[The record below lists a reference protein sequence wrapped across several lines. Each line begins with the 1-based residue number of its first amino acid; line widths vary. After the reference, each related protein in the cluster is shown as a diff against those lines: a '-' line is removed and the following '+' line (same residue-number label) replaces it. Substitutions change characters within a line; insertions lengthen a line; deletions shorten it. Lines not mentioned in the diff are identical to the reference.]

1 MNPGKTRSCPHCK
14 ATILESATV
23 CPGCQHHL
31 RFDPAAQ
38 RMLPAA
44 TPLRVE
50 GTIRHPP
57 DGGTWEYSIVLA
69 VRNERGEEIT
79 RQVVGVGALAPT
91 DVRSFSL
98 SVELFAPQIIGRDVR
113 SDSRVV
119 PAAPA
124 PGSPARPT
132 QPAVS
137 KSPFRDPRD
146 PRTRPPMTGRDST
159 PGGNNAGGAPALPR
173 DPRPP
178 ALETHVRTRPATA
191 TQPLSKDR
199 PKD

>member
-1 MNPGKTRSCPHCK
+1 MNSGKTRSCPHCK

-57 DGGTWEYSIVLA
+57 DAGIWEYSILLA
-69 VRNERGEEIT
+69 VRNERGEELT

-98 SVELFAPQIIGRDVR
+98 TVELFAPLTLGRD
-113 SDSRVV
+113 SRTDARVAQP
-119 PAAPA
+119 PAGSPQRPTAPA
-124 PGSPARPT
+124 T
-132 QPAVS
+132 S

-146 PRTRPPMTGRDST
+146 PRTRPPVPGRE
-159 PGGNNAGGAPALPR
+159 PLGGAKSAGAPPLPR

-178 ALETHVRTRPATA
+178 AHETHARTLP
-191 TQPLSKDR
+191 PLTTPLGKDR

>member
-57 DGGTWEYSIVLA
+57 EGGTWEYSIVLA

-79 RQVVGVGALAPT
+79 RQVVGVGALSPR

-98 SVELFAPQIIGRDVR
+98 SVELFAPLGLGREAR
-113 SDSRVV
+113 SDSRADS
-119 PAAPA
+119 AATA
-124 PGSPARPT
+124 STPGSPPRPT
-132 QPAVS
+132 APAVS

-146 PRTRPPMTGRDST
+146 PRSRPPMAGREPLSGSGS
-159 PGGNNAGGAPALPR
+159 GGPPPLPR

-178 ALETHVRTRPATA
+178 ARETHARTLPPAA
-191 TQPLSKDR
+191 QPVPKDR

>member
-57 DGGTWEYSIVLA
+57 EGGTWEYSIVLA
-69 VRNERGEEIT
+69 VRNERGEELT
-79 RQVVGVGALAPT
+79 RQVVGVGALAPR

-98 SVELFAPQIIGRDVR
+98 SVELFAPLTLAREQRAEAREVAAG
-113 SDSRVV
+113 
-119 PAAPA
+119 AAPP
-124 PGSPARPT
+124 PGTPRPT

-146 PRTRPPMTGRDST
+146 PRTRPPIPGREPLSGAAS
-159 PGGNNAGGAPALPR
+159 GGPPPLPR

-178 ALETHVRTRPATA
+178 ARETHARTLPAA
-191 TQPLSKDR
+191 AQPLAKDR

>member
-1 MNPGKTRSCPHCK
+1 MTPGKTRSCPHCK

-38 RMLPAA
+38 QMLPAA

-69 VRNERGEEIT
+69 VRNGRGEEVT
-79 RQVVGVGALAPT
+79 RQVVGVGALAPA
-91 DVRSFSL
+91 DVRSFVL
-98 SVELFAPQIIGRDVR
+98 SVELFAPQTLVR
-113 SDSRVV
+113 EPRTGSRVS
-119 PAAPA
+119 PAETGATA
-124 PGSPARPT
+124 GSPPRPT
-132 QPAVS
+132 QPAAG
-137 KSPFRDPRD
+137 KSPFRDPRA
-146 PRTRPPMTGRDST
+146 RPPLSARDASST
-159 PGGNNAGGAPALPR
+159 AAAGGPPPLPR

-178 ALETHVRTRPATA
+178 ARETHARTLPAA
-191 TQPLSKDR
+191 VQPPSKDR

>member
-79 RQVVGVGALAPT
+79 RQVVGVGALAPK

-98 SVELFAPQIIGRDVR
+98 SVELFAPLVLGRDPR
-113 SDSRVV
+113 AEARAD
-119 PAAPA
+119 AAGSSPI
-124 PGSPARPT
+124 PGGPSRPT

-146 PRTRPPMTGRDST
+146 PRTRPPMAGREPLS
-159 PGGNNAGGAPALPR
+159 GSGGAPPLPR

-178 ALETHVRTRPATA
+178 ARETHARTLPPAA
-191 TQPLSKDR
+191 QPLSKDR
-199 PKD
+199 TKD

>member
-1 MNPGKTRSCPHCK
+1 MNPGKTRSCPHCE

-79 RQVVGVGALAPT
+79 RQVVGVGALAPK

-98 SVELFAPQIIGRDVR
+98 SVELFAPLVLGREQRTDAR
-113 SDSRVV
+113 AD
-119 PAAPA
+119 PAGSSAPTGA
-124 PGSPARPT
+124 PRPT

-146 PRTRPPMTGRDST
+146 PRGRPPMVGREPLS
-159 PGGNNAGGAPALPR
+159 GAGGAPPLPR

-178 ALETHVRTRPATA
+178 ARETHARTLPAA
-191 TQPLSKDR
+191 AQPLSKDR
-199 PKD
+199 TKE

>member
-1 MNPGKTRSCPHCK
+1 MNSGKTRSCPHCK

-23 CPGCQHHL
+23 CPGCLHHL

-57 DGGTWEYSIVLA
+57 GAGTWEYSIVLA

-79 RQVVGVGALAPT
+79 RQVVGVGPLAPA

-98 SVELFAPQIIGRDVR
+98 SVELFAPQTLAREPRTEVR
-113 SDSRVV
+113 ASG
-119 PAAPA
+119 PLPGA
-124 PGSPARPT
+124 PGSSPRPT
-132 QPAVS
+132 APAVS

-146 PRTRPPMTGRDST
+146 PRTRPPMTGREST
-159 PGGNNAGGAPALPR
+159 TGGSSAGGPPALPR

-178 ALETHVRTRPATA
+178 ALETHVRTRPSTS
-191 TQPLSKDR
+191 QPLSKDR

>member
-1 MNPGKTRSCPHCK
+1 MTSGKTRTCPHCK
-14 ATILESATV
+14 ATILESAAV

-38 RMLPAA
+38 RMAPAA

-50 GTIRHPP
+50 GTIRHPS
-57 DGGTWEYSIVLA
+57 DGETWEYSIVLA

-79 RQVVGVGALAPT
+79 RQVVGVGALAPN
-91 DVRSFSL
+91 DVRSFTL
-98 SVELFAPQIIGRDVR
+98 AVELFAPQALGRDLR
-113 SDSRVV
+113 TESRAPAEA
-119 PAAPA
+119 PAAAAA
-124 PGSPARPT
+124 PPARPA
-132 QPAVS
+132 QPAVA

-146 PRTRPPMTGRDST
+146 PRARSVSPAGRESTG
-159 PGGNNAGGAPALPR
+159 AGPPALPR

-178 ALETHVRTRPATA
+178 ATETHVRTFPAASRP
-191 TQPLSKDR
+191 PSKDH

>member
-69 VRNERGEEIT
+69 VRNERGEELT
-79 RQVVGVGALAPT
+79 RQVVGVGALAPK

-98 SVELFAPQIIGRDVR
+98 SVELFAPLVLGRDPR
-113 SDSRVV
+113 AEARAD
-119 PAAPA
+119 AAGSSPA
-124 PGSPARPT
+124 PGAPSRPT

-146 PRTRPPMTGRDST
+146 PRTRPPIAGREPLS
-159 PGGNNAGGAPALPR
+159 GSGGAPPLPR

-178 ALETHVRTRPATA
+178 ARETHARTLPPAA
-191 TQPLSKDR
+191 PPLSKDR
-199 PKD
+199 TKD

>member
-1 MNPGKTRSCPHCK
+1 MSPGKTRTCPHCK
-14 ATILESATV
+14 ATILDSAMV

-44 TPLRVE
+44 TPLQVE

-57 DGGTWEYSIVLA
+57 NGETWEYSIVLA
-69 VRNERGEEIT
+69 VRNERGEEVT
-79 RQVVGVGALAPT
+79 RQVVGVGALSAN

-98 SVELFAPQIIGRDVR
+98 SVELFVPQTLARDVR
-113 SDSRVV
+113 TETRGA
-119 PAAPA
+119 PPPA
-124 PGSPARPT
+124 PGTPLRPT

-146 PRTRPPMTGRDST
+146 PRLRPPLTGRDAA
-159 PGGNNAGGAPALPR
+159 PAAGIGGPPALPR

-178 ALETHVRTRPATA
+178 ARETHVRTFPATA
-191 TQPLSKDR
+191 QPPAKDR
-199 PKD
+199 PKG

>member
-57 DGGTWEYSIVLA
+57 QGGTWEYSIVLA

-79 RQVVGVGALAPT
+79 RQVVGVGALAPR

-98 SVELFAPQIIGRDVR
+98 SVELFAPLTLGRDSR
-113 SDSRVV
+113 SDS
-119 PAAPA
+119 AAPPGA
-124 PGSPARPT
+124 PGAPPRPT

-146 PRTRPPMTGRDST
+146 PRSRPPMVGREPLAGS
-159 PGGNNAGGAPALPR
+159 GSGGAPPLPR

-178 ALETHVRTRPATA
+178 ARETHARTLPPAA
-191 TQPLSKDR
+191 QPVPKDR

>member
-1 MNPGKTRSCPHCK
+1 MNSGKTRSCPHCK

-23 CPGCQHHL
+23 CPGCLHHL

-57 DGGTWEYSIVLA
+57 GGGTWEYSIVLA

-79 RQVVGVGALAPT
+79 RQVVGVGALAPA

-98 SVELFAPQIIGRDVR
+98 SVELFAPQTLAREPRTEVR
-113 SDSRVV
+113 ASG
-119 PAAPA
+119 PLPGA
-124 PGSPARPT
+124 PGSSPRPT
-132 QPAVS
+132 APAVS

-146 PRTRPPMTGRDST
+146 PRTRPPMSARESTTGSN
-159 PGGNNAGGAPALPR
+159 GGPPALPR

-178 ALETHVRTRPATA
+178 ALETHARTRPATA
-191 TQPLSKDR
+191 QPLSKDR

>member
-57 DGGTWEYSIVLA
+57 DGGNWEYSIVLA
-69 VRNERGEEIT
+69 VRNERGEELT
-79 RQVVGVGALAPT
+79 RQVVGVGALSPR

-98 SVELFAPQIIGRDVR
+98 SVELFAPLVLGREAR
-113 SDSRVV
+113 ADSSAT
-119 PAAPA
+119 PPT
-124 PGSPARPT
+124 PGSAPRPT
-132 QPAVS
+132 APAVS

-146 PRTRPPMTGRDST
+146 PRTRPPMAGREPLS
-159 PGGNNAGGAPALPR
+159 GAGAGGAPPLPR

-178 ALETHVRTRPATA
+178 ARETHARTLPAA
-191 TQPLSKDR
+191 AQPLSKDR

>member
-38 RMLPAA
+38 PMLPAA

-57 DGGTWEYSIVLA
+57 QGGTWEYSIVLA

-79 RQVVGVGALAPT
+79 RQVVGVGALAPR

-98 SVELFAPQIIGRDVR
+98 SVELFAPLTLGRDSR
-113 SDSRVV
+113 TDSRSNSAV
-119 PAAPA
+119 PPGTPGAP
-124 PGSPARPT
+124 PRPT

-146 PRTRPPMTGRDST
+146 PRTRPPMVGREPLSGSGS
-159 PGGNNAGGAPALPR
+159 GGPPPLPR

-178 ALETHVRTRPATA
+178 ARETHARTLPPAA
-191 TQPLSKDR
+191 QPVPKDR